1 MTHPTPTKYATEF
14 FTRHQN
20 RPSVILAHDVAQEQ
34 WCRGAQHL
42 MDNCSIVAN
51 DDDHLIKMINEFGVK
66 QLGLHEALEDRQRL
80 FHDEL
85 GLSVRNQVTTQVT
98 SLLVGI
104 DNAANALFHRLDA
117 EKLST
122 TIATNMT
129 QFKRDVVNTFR
140 DAFNGV
146 QQIHD
151 DVRTVCTKLDGL
163 DKQLTRNMTHTR
175 TIGSSNENRLF
186 NMLTDR
192 LMNRDGYRLEQVN
205 GQSHGCDIQIEKIN
219 APTVR
224 VEVKAHGERTG
235 EKVRYKEVERF
246 RDDLIRL
253 NEHGLMISLYSGI
266 VSIGSI
272 EIEQLPNGK
281 FAAFLSNNNYDVD
294 IIVNMLHLIYKL
306 DTISRESTDA
316 SEPHNYI
323 RVPTE
328 AMIRIRS
335 YVKDYTKR
343 LQSAKV
349 HLRET
354 IAIINDVQMDV
365 IEKVL
370 MDCCGAENAPPIPED
385 PDDPEEGGI
394 SKHECEHC
402 RRTFTGKHAA
412 KSLYNHIRTNKK
424 CLASRK
430 PIPVEDTKQDTKPI
444 PKTIVEHDHEA
455 ASDLSMEE
463 SSDDDDDSSLGD

>member
-1 MTHPTPTKYATEF
+1 
-14 FTRHQN
+14 
-20 RPSVILAHDVAQEQ
+20 
-34 WCRGAQHL
+34 
-42 MDNCSIVAN
+42 
-51 DDDHLIKMINEFGVK
+51 
-66 QLGLHEALEDRQRL
+66 
-80 FHDEL
+80 
-85 GLSVRNQVTTQVT
+85 
-98 SLLVGI
+98 
-104 DNAANALFHRLDA
+104 
-117 EKLST
+117 
-122 TIATNMT
+122 
-129 QFKRDVVNTFR
+129 
-140 DAFNGV
+140 
-146 QQIHD
+146 
-151 DVRTVCTKLDGL
+151 
-163 DKQLTRNMTHTR
+163 
-175 TIGSSNENRLF
+175 
-186 NMLTDR
+186 
-192 LMNRDGYRLEQVN
+192 
-205 GQSHGCDIQIEKIN
+205 
-219 APTVR
+219 
-224 VEVKAHGERTG
+224 
-235 EKVRYKEVERF
+235 
-246 RDDLIRL
+246 
-253 NEHGLMISLYSGI
+253 

-294 IIVNMLHLIYKL
+294 IIVNMIHLIYKL

-316 SEPHNYI
+316 SEPQNYI

-385 PDDPEEGGI
+385 PDDPEDPEDGGI

-402 RRTFTGKHAA
+402 HRTFTGKHAA

-430 PIPVEDTKQDTKPI
+430 PISVDPTPN

-455 ASDLSMEE
+455 ETIAAASATPSELSMEE
-463 SSDDDDDSSLGD
+463 TSSDDSDDV